1 MNPIEQL
8 ARDLL
13 ARLSYDY
20 GDSEDCPAEV
30 QALFDRGEQ
39 LLPIGGPDDI
49 VARTRLTPPMPEDDP
64 VYTREECTFNYCDNP
79 GLCKQISACR
89 YVGH

>member
-13 ARLSYDY
+13 ARLSHDY
-20 GDSEDCPAEV
+20 GDSEDCPPEV

-39 LLPIGGPDDI
+39 LLP
-49 VARTRLTPPMPEDDP
+49 VKADDP
-64 VYTREECTFNYCDNP
+64 YAAARHEYQFERRIDEWAALYD
-79 GLCKQISACR
+79 KE
-89 YVGH
+89 HE